1 MSTVNPA
8 PNQGLQGLGSPVND
22 EWYNVLTALQS
33 KLEGLEAYRKYAQD
47 SGNPQLWQY
56 LTQVDTQAVQ
66 YLQQE
71 LERLIQAGQ
80 HRLRQP
86 GQTAAGQSQVA
97 NAPHS

>member
-8 PNQGLQGLGSPVND
+8 PNQGMQGFGSPVSD

-47 SGNPQLWQY
+47 AVNPQLWQY
-56 LTQVDTQAVQ
+56 LAQVDTQAVQ

-71 LERLIQAGQ
+71 LERLVQTGQ

-86 GQTAAGQSQVA
+86 GQTSAGQGQGA
-97 NAPHS
+97 NTPHS